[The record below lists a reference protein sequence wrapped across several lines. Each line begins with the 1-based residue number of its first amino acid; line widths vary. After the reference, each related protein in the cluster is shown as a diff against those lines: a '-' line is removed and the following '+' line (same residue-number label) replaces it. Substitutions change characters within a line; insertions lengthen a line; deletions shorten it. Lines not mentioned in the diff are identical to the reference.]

1 MTLITAYENGVIS
14 KTYTL
19 IPPDGR
25 RCKAL
30 VFDQRLNAT
39 MDDVKEVVAPC
50 GAQAVLC
57 IDIDTWG
64 RKRHTLSR
72 VGFCKIHQ
80 PGKYLRWFGLGPTTP
95 TPKESA
101 V

>member
-1 MTLITAYENGVIS
+1 MTLIPAYENGVIS

-19 IPPDGR
+19 ISPDGR
-25 RCKAL
+25 RCKTL
-30 VFDQRLNAT
+30 VFDQCLNAT

-72 VGFCKIHQ
+72 VGFCERHQ
-80 PGKYLRWFGLGPTTP
+80 PRKYLRWFGIEKGVTIWNN
-95 TPKESA
+95 
-101 V
+101 